1 MQNHV
6 LFMHWVSEVRGVRS
20 LGVDEEHT
28 VCYCSARTP
37 HTFFSPRSL
46 SHPLSSLH
54 LSPLLPLLFVKDL
67 VLLLFIS
74 QSESLIIVERCYTV
88 SSFSALG
95 LKLMWNKSLFKPK
108 SVSFPFYP
116 FRCVSPM
123 LLAPEAWG
131 EVSQAQA
138 PMGRPVTQHALLLLQ
153 CMLVLLPGG
162 VAGRRGP
169 VLLPESPCHKTEH
182 PLIPHSGKCSNK
194 HTGTCTHQGDII
206 DLTNYVF
213 FLLFPP
219 IIMWNLL
226 LAVCTF
232 F

>member
-28 VCYCSARTP
+28 VCYCSART
-37 HTFFSPRSL
+37 HTFFSPRNL
-46 SHPLSSLH
+46 SHPLSSLR

-108 SVSFPFYP
+108 SVFPFLSFQVCLSNALGPWGLRRSEPSSGAHGTPCYP
-116 FRCVSPM
+116 ACTAAAAVHAG
-123 LLAPEAWG
+123 LAAW
-131 EVSQAQA
+131 
-138 PMGRPVTQHALLLLQ
+138 
-153 CMLVLLPGG
+153 
-162 VAGRRGP
+162 RRGR
-169 VLLPESPCHKTEH
+169 
-182 PLIPHSGKCSNK
+182 
-194 HTGTCTHQGDII
+194 
-206 DLTNYVF
+206 
-213 FLLFPP
+213 
-219 IIMWNLL
+219 
-226 LAVCTF
+226 
-232 F
+232 